1 MRRLIE
7 PVSDLNSALLNKL
20 MKVDAAVEYLVT
32 ANTKLEARIESIEG
46 QWERM
51 ESIEQEWTVLT
62 PFPKWLI

>member
-7 PVSDLNSALLNKL
+7 TVSDLNSALLNKL
-20 MKVDAAVEYLVT
+20 IKVDAAVEYLVA

-51 ESIEQEWTVLT
+51 ESIEQEWTVLPT
-62 PFPKWLI
+62 FPK